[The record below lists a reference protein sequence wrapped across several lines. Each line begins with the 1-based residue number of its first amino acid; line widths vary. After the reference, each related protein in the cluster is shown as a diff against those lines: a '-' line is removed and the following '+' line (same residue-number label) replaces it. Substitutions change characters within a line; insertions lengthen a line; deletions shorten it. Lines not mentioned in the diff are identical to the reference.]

1 MHIEPPTPL
10 PPFYIDVG
18 IPFHS
23 QVRQRLLAQRQ
34 KWEDKL
40 AKEKA
45 QLSASKE
52 KLGSAVPKVV
62 ELFEKKSKEAAEA
75 RRQKEEEEERK
86 KREEEERKREK
97 LRNLVVPE
105 GRPTKSQEMRTSLV
119 RWCSSVSLGILHI
132 LYESCILE
140 ILSFYCLLIVVNH
153 LKNRFVVHP

>member
-1 MHIEPPTPL
+1 M
-10 PPFYIDVG
+10 
-18 IPFHS
+18 
-23 QVRQRLLAQRQ
+23 RQRLLAQRQ

-62 ELFEKKSKEAAEA
+62 ESMRARQELFEKKSKEAAEA